1 MKPSRAAA
9 RQAIALEDVVE
20 RLGKMEDKID
30 QLLELVN
37 LSPETFQVFDSAIP
51 QREKAGKTAKGKEA

>member
-20 RLGKMEDKID
+20 RLGKLEDKID

-37 LSPETFQVFDSAIP
+37 LSPETFQVFDTVIP
-51 QREKAGKTAKGKEA
+51 PREKAGKTAKGKEA